1 MKSMIET
8 AAAIRSGAMSAV
20 EAVTLS
26 LERIAARD
34 GAINAFVYLD
44 AEGALAAARAVDA
57 KRSRGEDIGPL
68 GGVPFG
74 AKDNEAVIGMPTRRG
89 SLLCKDAAPET
100 EDCIPIARLRQAGA
114 IPLGKVAMSEYGLDG
129 VTHTIAH
136 GTTRNPWNLERTPAG
151 SSGGSSAAVS
161 AALVP
166 FCTGS
171 DGLGSIRCP
180 AGFTGLAGLKAS
192 KGRIP
197 HLSGFADTATFG
209 ALTTTVA
216 DTARYLDVC
225 AGPDD
230 GDRTTLPAAGISY
243 EDAIEM
249 LDVRGLRVAY
259 SKDLGYAPVTD
270 DMARVCR
277 AAFDKLCDAVGL
289 VCVDDAFACTNAYVE
304 WNALAALKMKGEFE
318 RLGFL
323 PDHIDL
329 VSPGPRAF
337 IENAQ
342 MLSPAQ
348 QIEYEMVQKQLER
361 EIAALFRKVDVLITP
376 TACCEA
382 YAAEGPLPVIIEGR
396 DASRTNAEPY
406 TTIGS
411 ICWNPSISVPAGLSK
426 NGLPMGLLIN
436 TRRHRDDVALR
447 LARIWEQTQ
456 PWPRHAPGY

>member
-1 MKSMIET
+1 VKSMIET
-8 AAAIRSGAMSAV
+8 AAAIRSGSMSAV

-34 GAINAFVYLD
+34 PAINAFVHLD
-44 AEGALAAARAVDA
+44 AAGALAAARAIDA
-57 KRSRGEDIGPL
+57 KRMRGEEIGAL

-100 EDCIPIARLRQAGA
+100 EDCIAIARLRQAGA

-151 SSGGSSAAVS
+151 SSGGSSAAV
-161 AALVP
+161 AAAMVP

-180 AGFTGLAGLKAS
+180 AGFTGLVGLKAS

-197 HLSGFADTATFG
+197 HLSGFADTSTFG

-230 GDRTTLPAAGISY
+230 GDRTTLPAPGVSFEAV
-243 EDAIEM
+243 IET

-259 SKDLGYAPVTD
+259 SSDLGYAPVTA

-277 AAFDKLCDAVGL
+277 AAFDRLCEAAEL
-289 VCVDDAFACTNAYVE
+289 MCVDDAFACSNAYVE

-342 MLSPAQ
+342 VLSAAQ
-348 QIEYEMVQKQLER
+348 LIEYEMVQKQLER
-361 EIAALFRKVDVLITP
+361 EIAALFRKADILITP

-382 YAAEGPLPVIIEGR
+382 YAAEGPLPVVIEGR

-406 TTIGS
+406 TAVAS

-447 LARIWEQTQ
+447 LARIWEQAQ
-456 PWPRHAPGY
+456 PWPRYAPGY

>member
-1 MKSMIET
+1 
-8 AAAIRSGAMSAV
+8 
-20 EAVTLS
+20 
-26 LERIAARD
+26 
-34 GAINAFVYLD
+34 
-44 AEGALAAARAVDA
+44 LAAARAVDERRA
-57 KRSRGEDIGPL
+57 RGEDFGPL

-74 AKDNEAVIGMPTRRG
+74 AKDNEAVSGMPTKRG

-100 EDCIPIARLRQAGA
+100 EDCIPIARLMRAGA

-180 AGFTGLAGLKAS
+180 AGFTGLVGLKAS

-216 DTARYLDVC
+216 DPARYLDVC

-230 GDRTTLPAAGISY
+230 RDRTTLPAAGISY
-243 EDAIEM
+243 EAVTER

-277 AAFDKLCDAVGL
+277 AAFDKLCDAAGL
-289 VCVDDAFACTNAYVE
+289 ICVDAAFACTNAYVE

-342 MLSPAQ
+342 MLSAAQ

-382 YAAEGPLPVIIEGR
+382 YAAEGPLPVVIEGR

-406 TTIGS
+406 TTVGS

-447 LARIWEQTQ
+447 LARIWEQTH